1 VVRILALLAFGGAL
15 LVLATDWAVRRRH
28 LRPSGWWPSLVE
40 RWSRPVLKPM
50 QRRLMRAGANPVDAP
65 LWLLGAVAVAG
76 LLATG
81 LVRWISAS
89 GTLLHAMRGAGPG
102 AWMML
107 VINTAISLLMM
118 AILIR
123 VIASWLGAG
132 RYNKLMRPVY
142 FLTDWLVEPIARR
155 LPPMG
160 RIDLSPLIAYVL
172 LLLLRSLITTP
183 IR

>member
-1 VVRILALLAFGGAL
+1 
-15 LVLATDWAVRRRH
+15 
-28 LRPSGWWPSLVE
+28 
-40 RWSRPVLKPM
+40 
-50 QRRLMRAGANPVDAP
+50 MRAGANPVDAP

-89 GTLLHAMRGAGPG
+89 GTFLHAMRGAGPG

-183 IR
+183 LR

>member
-1 VVRILALLAFGGAL
+1 
-15 LVLATDWAVRRRH
+15 
-28 LRPSGWWPSLVE
+28 
-40 RWSRPVLKPM
+40 M

-81 LVRWISAS
+81 LVGWISAS

-107 VINTAISLLMM
+107 VINTATSLLRM

-123 VIASWLGAG
+123 GCASWLGAG

-183 IR
+183 LR